1 MEVWL
6 GLRSRLGEHVRRMQ
20 SASTAKP
27 ISRPQMLAIAATS
40 LLPLLGAAACA
51 ALLRGNVWYSMSLHS
66 AIEASGSVL
75 ALAVAVLL
83 LLQRKYNQIAG
94 HYLWIACGLIV
105 MGVLDLF
112 HAILPTGTAFFWARW
127 IASLAGSIGFSL
139 VLVDPLLKV
148 GKRASVLIPPAVLVA
163 TFVLGLYFVLEPGS
177 LPTISESHDVIAG
190 SAKIISVTAGLFYLT
205 ASFTLLDRF
214 AKRLGGRT
222 DLIFGLHSLLF
233 ATAAF
238 LYPAASPW
246 NSVWWYFHLLRLS
259 SYALVGLYLFLAF
272 KRMHEDLLVSKESL
286 EVQVRDRTQELEA
299 AGRMKDEFLATL
311 SHELRT
317 PLTAILGWSEIIGS
331 PTASPRTVA
340 KGIETISRNARN
352 QNELISDL
360 LDVSRIL
367 TGKLVM
373 RTERV
378 DIQTVI
384 QAAVESC
391 QLAARSKSIEVENRS
406 ECGDTLVMGDP
417 TRLQQ
422 VLWNLIS
429 NAIKFT
435 PQGGKVTIQ
444 CLKVDHSIEVRV
456 TDTGEGIDASFL
468 PFVFERFR
476 QADASVTRQHGGL
489 GLGLAIVRHIVE
501 AHGGKVAAESGG
513 RGKGTAFSVRLPSLQ
528 KEKPHSPVSSQRPE
542 WRPTGALEG
551 LRILVVDDVPDTVDV
566 VDEMLGREGAEVLR
580 GYSAEEAMKVL
591 AVETVDLIISDIAM
605 PGEDGYSL
613 ITRIRAKEAAT
624 GETHKPAIA
633 LSAFARDIDATR
645 SLGAGFD
652 KHLPKPVTAKGLLD
666 AILEVK
672 TEPAQS

>member
-1 MEVWL
+1 
-6 GLRSRLGEHVRRMQ
+6 MQ
-20 SASTAKP
+20 QAETTKP
-27 ISRPQMLAIAATS
+27 MTHLQLLAIAVTS

-51 ALLRGNVWYSMSLHS
+51 VFFRRDLWYSMSLHS
-66 AIEASGSVL
+66 ALESSGSVL

-94 HYLWIACGLIV
+94 HYLWIACGLII
-105 MGVLDLF
+105 MGILDLF
-112 HAILPTGTAFFWARW
+112 HAVLPTGSAFFWSRW
-127 IASLAGSIGFSL
+127 IASLTGALGFSL
-139 VLVDPLLKV
+139 VLVDPWLRP
-148 GKRASVLIPPAVLVA
+148 GKRASALISLAVA
-163 TFVLGLYFVLEPGS
+163 IASFVLGLYFVFEPGFWPTLTEGHGS
-177 LPTISESHDVIAG
+177 LAWPARMM
-190 SAKIISVTAGLFYLT
+190 SVVGGLLYLT
-205 ASFTLLDRF
+205 AALALLDRF
-214 AKRLGGRT
+214 AKRAGGRT

-233 ATAAF
+233 AVAAF
-238 LYPAASPW
+238 LYTGASPW
-246 NSVWWYFHLLRLS
+246 NAVWWYFHLLRFV
-259 SYALVGLYLFLAF
+259 SYALVGLYLFLSF

-286 EVQVRDRTQELEA
+286 EVQVRDRTRELEA
-299 AGRMKDEFLATL
+299 ASRMKDEFLATL

-331 PTASPRTVA
+331 PTATSRTVA

-352 QNELISDL
+352 QNDLISDL

-391 QLAARSKSIEVENRS
+391 QLAARSKNIEVENRS
-406 ECGDTLVMGDP
+406 ECGDSLVMGDP

-444 CLKVDHSIEVRV
+444 CGKIDHSIEVRV
-456 TDTGEGIDASFL
+456 SDTGEGIDEAFL

-501 AHGGKVAAESGG
+501 AHGGKVAVETGG
-513 RGKGTAFSVRLPSLQ
+513 RGKGTIFSVRLPVLKLS
-528 KEKPHSPVSSQRPE
+528 KSKSSGVVRAIDAG
-542 WRPTGALEG
+542 PTGALEG

-566 VDEMLGREGAEVLR
+566 VDEMLGREGAEVHR
-580 GYSAEEAMKVL
+580 GYSAAEALKVL
-591 AVETVDLIISDIAM
+591 DEEKIDLIISDIAM

-613 ITRIRAKEAAT
+613 ISRIRAKEVEL
-624 GETHKPAIA
+624 GEAPMPAIA

-672 TEPAQS
+672 TESLHP